1 MHKRFLKF
9 TTSILLFVL
18 IFSLLF
24 VQQIRSQQIRLRV
37 GDKLELKVEERHELD
52 RQLEINKEGEVSIP
66 VVGTIQLRGLPLL
79 EAESKIL
86 EELKRFYPSISRI
99 KLSLYG
105 EKSRR
110 LIYVQGEVIQPGRYE
125 FIEEPNVWE
134 AIREAGGATPRA
146 SLETVRI
153 IHKEGEKQRTYIVDL
168 QRVINDGNFDS
179 LPKLK
184 VGDTVIVPER
194 TAQVSA
200 EGIVKIMGAVARPGS
215 YHLTGINRL
224 EDIILTAGGPTDNCN
239 LNEVLIVRKMP
250 EGNVMKIVVN
260 FTKYLEDGQLEND
273 PVIYSGDLVNVPRE
287 TNLLKSII
295 TSPGYLIAV
304 ITAAF
309 TITNILI
316 Q

>member
-1 MHKRFLKF
+1 MHKSFVKF
-9 TTSILLFVL
+9 VTNVLLFVL
-18 IFSLLF
+18 VFSLLF

-79 EAESKIL
+79 EAETIIL
-86 EELKRFYPSISRI
+86 EELKKFYPSISRI

-105 EKSRR
+105 EVSRR

-134 AIREAGGATPRA
+134 AIREAGGTTPRA
-146 SLETVRI
+146 SLEAVRI
-153 IHKEGEKQRTYIVDL
+153 IHKEGKEQRTYTVDL
-168 QRVINDGNFDS
+168 QQVINDGNFDS

-200 EGIVKIMGAVARPGS
+200 EGNVKIMGAVARPGS
-215 YHLTGINRL
+215 YHLTGLNRL
-224 EDIILTAGGPTDNCN
+224 EDIVLTAGGPTSNCN
-239 LNEVLIVRKMP
+239 LTKILIVRKMP

-260 FTKYLEDGQLEND
+260 FENYLENGQLENN

-287 TNLLKSII
+287 TNLFKSII
-295 TSPGYLIAV
+295 TTPGYLIAM
-304 ITAAF
+304 ITAVF
-309 TITNILI
+309 TITNII
-316 Q
+316 IR

>member
-1 MHKRFLKF
+1 
-9 TTSILLFVL
+9 
-18 IFSLLF
+18 
-24 VQQIRSQQIRLRV
+24 
-37 GDKLELKVEERHELD
+37 
-52 RQLEINKEGEVSIP
+52 
-66 VVGTIQLRGLPLL
+66 
-79 EAESKIL
+79 
-86 EELKRFYPSISRI
+86 
-99 KLSLYG
+99 
-105 EKSRR
+105 
-110 LIYVQGEVIQPGRYE
+110 
-125 FIEEPNVWE
+125 
-134 AIREAGGATPRA
+134 
-146 SLETVRI
+146 
-153 IHKEGEKQRTYIVDL
+153 
-168 QRVINDGNFDS
+168 VINDGNFDS

-200 EGIVKIMGAVARPGS
+200 EGNVKIMGAVARPGS